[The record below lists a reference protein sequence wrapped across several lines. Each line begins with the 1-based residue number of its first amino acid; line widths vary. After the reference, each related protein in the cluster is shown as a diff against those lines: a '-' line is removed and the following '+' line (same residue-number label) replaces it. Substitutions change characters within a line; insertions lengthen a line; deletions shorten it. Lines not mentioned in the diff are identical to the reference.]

1 MKEFV
6 VIWAK
11 TEAKFVDY
19 DEALDYA
26 KFHTRHEDEH
36 FTALIIMR
44 QKLDNG
50 DVKIPIIQGCSWVTA
65 NIFELV
71 NLTV

>member
-6 VIWAK
+6 VIWNN
-11 TEAKFVDY
+11 TEYKFVDY
-19 DEALDYA
+19 DEAVDYA
-26 KFHTRHEDEH
+26 KFKTRHEDEH

-50 DVKIPIIQGCSWVTA
+50 DVKIPVIQGCSWVMA

-71 NLTV
+71 NLNM